1 MVTDTI
7 ADMLTRIRNAIN
19 IRHYM
24 VQVPTT
30 KVTRA
35 IAKVLQEE
43 NYIAAFEEFTD
54 EKNYGWL
61 LILLK
66 YSGRG
71 RHKRSMITTLKRI
84 SKPSVRIYSKS
95 GDLPRVLGNF
105 GLAIVSTSQ
114 GIMSN
119 KKAAKLRLGGEVLCY
134 IW

>member
-24 VQVPTT
+24 VQVPNT

-35 IAKVLQEE
+35 IADVLKEE
-43 NYIAAFEEFTD
+43 NYIAAFEEFVD
-54 EKNYGWL
+54 EKNVVWL

-66 YSGRG
+66 YSGSG
-71 RHKRSMITTLKRI
+71 RAKRPAINMLKRV
-84 SKPSVRIYSKS
+84 SKPSVRVYAKCSN
-95 GDLPRVLGNF
+95 LPRVLGNF
-105 GLAIVSTSQ
+105 GLAIISTSK

-119 KKAAKLRLGGEVLCY
+119 SKASKLGIGGEVLCY